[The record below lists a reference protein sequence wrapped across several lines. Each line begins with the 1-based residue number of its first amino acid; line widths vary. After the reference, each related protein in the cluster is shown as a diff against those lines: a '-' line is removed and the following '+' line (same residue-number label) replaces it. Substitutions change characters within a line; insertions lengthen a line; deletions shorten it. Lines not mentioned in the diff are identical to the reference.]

1 MAQCIYRFLLPV
13 GGFLAFSRPVV
24 RIRPSGVRVL
34 RHPNRFGSEN
44 SIGKLG
50 DRLMCLARFVVVI
63 NLTFWRPG
71 PGEVNGVPNPISCLQ
86 PRLVPILPLEVVMNI
101 SSSHIDREP
110 PSFGKISRP

>member
-13 GGFLAFSRPVV
+13 GEFLAFSRPVV
-24 RIRPSGVRVL
+24 RIRPSGVEVL

-71 PGEVNGVPNPISCLQ
+71 PREVNGVPNP
-86 PRLVPILPLEVVMNI
+86 RLVPFLPLELVMNI